1 MVKWGRFRPGIHQG
15 PSVIGIIKNQVR
27 LAMTSKKEYIF
38 IAGLYTLIQSIVVGI
53 FMVHAAIAN
62 NPQGDFYT
70 ESGVVWGEIATVFVS
85 WFVGSAVFCSAI
97 FALVFFIKYITR
109 K

>member
-1 MVKWGRFRPGIHQG
+1 
-15 PSVIGIIKNQVR
+15 
-27 LAMTSKKEYIF
+27 
-38 IAGLYTLIQSIVVGI
+38 
-53 FMVHAAIAN
+53 MVHAAITN
-62 NPQGDFYT
+62 NPQGEFYT

>member
-1 MVKWGRFRPGIHQG
+1 M
-15 PSVIGIIKNQVR
+15 
-27 LAMTSKKEYIF
+27 MKKEFMF
-38 IAGLYTLIQSIVVGI
+38 IAGLYTLIQSIAVGC
-53 FMVHAAIAN
+53 FMVHAAITN
-62 NPQGDFYT
+62 NPQGEFYT

-85 WFVGSAVFCSAI
+85 WFVGNVAFCSVI

>member
-1 MVKWGRFRPGIHQG
+1 M
-15 PSVIGIIKNQVR
+15 N
-27 LAMTSKKEYIF
+27 SKKEYIF
-38 IAGLYTLIQSIVVGI
+38 IAGTYTLIQSIVVGI

-62 NPQGDFYT
+62 NPQGEFYS
-70 ESGVVWGEIATVFVS
+70 ESGVAWGEIAAVFVS

-109 K
+109 R

>member
-1 MVKWGRFRPGIHQG
+1 M
-15 PSVIGIIKNQVR
+15 
-27 LAMTSKKEYIF
+27 KKEYMF

-53 FMVHAAIAN
+53 FMVHAAITN
-62 NPQGDFYT
+62 NPQGEFYT
-70 ESGVVWGEIATVFVS
+70 ESGVVWGEIATVFAS
-85 WFVGSAVFCSAI
+85 WFVGNVAFCSVI

>member
-1 MVKWGRFRPGIHQG
+1 M
-15 PSVIGIIKNQVR
+15 
-27 LAMTSKKEYIF
+27 F

-53 FMVHAAIAN
+53 FMVHAAITN
-62 NPQGDFYT
+62 NPQGEFYT
-70 ESGVVWGEIATVFVS
+70 ESSVVWGEIATVFVS

>member
-1 MVKWGRFRPGIHQG
+1 M
-15 PSVIGIIKNQVR
+15 KN
-27 LAMTSKKEYIF
+27 KYIF

-53 FMVHAAIAN
+53 FMVHAAITN
-62 NPQGDFYT
+62 NPQGEFYT
-70 ESGVVWGEIATVFVS
+70 ESGVVWGEIVTVFVS

-109 K
+109 RWKGLRS

>member
-1 MVKWGRFRPGIHQG
+1 M
-15 PSVIGIIKNQVR
+15 N
-27 LAMTSKKEYIF
+27 SKKEYIF
-38 IAGLYTLIQSIVVGI
+38 IAGTYSLIQSIAVGC
-53 FMVHAAIAN
+53 FMVHAAITN
-62 NPQGDFYT
+62 NPQGEFYT

-97 FALVFFIKYITR
+97 FVSATLLIVSIFDKYEV

>member
-1 MVKWGRFRPGIHQG
+1 M
-15 PSVIGIIKNQVR
+15 
-27 LAMTSKKEYIF
+27 MKKEFMF
-38 IAGLYTLIQSIVVGI
+38 IAGLYTLIQSIAVGC

-62 NPQGDFYT
+62 NPQGEFYS

>member
-1 MVKWGRFRPGIHQG
+1 M
-15 PSVIGIIKNQVR
+15 KN
-27 LAMTSKKEYIF
+27 KYIF

-62 NPQGDFYT
+62 NPQGEFYS
-70 ESGVVWGEIATVFVS
+70 ESGVAWGEIATVFAS
-85 WFVGSAVFCSAI
+85 WFVGNVAFCSVI
-97 FALVFFIKYITR
+97 FALVFFIKYVAR

>member
-1 MVKWGRFRPGIHQG
+1 M
-15 PSVIGIIKNQVR
+15 
-27 LAMTSKKEYIF
+27 KKEYIF
-38 IAGLYTLIQSIVVGI
+38 IAGTYTLIQSIAVGC

-62 NPQGDFYT
+62 NPQGEFYT

-85 WFVGSAVFCSAI
+85 WFVGNVAFCSVI

>member
-1 MVKWGRFRPGIHQG
+1 M
-15 PSVIGIIKNQVR
+15 
-27 LAMTSKKEYIF
+27 KKEFMF
-38 IAGLYTLIQSIVVGI
+38 IAGLYTLIQSIAVGC
-53 FMVHAAIAN
+53 FMVHAAITN
-62 NPQGDFYT
+62 NPQGEFYT

-85 WFVGSAVFCSAI
+85 WFVGNVAFCSVI

>member
-1 MVKWGRFRPGIHQG
+1 
-15 PSVIGIIKNQVR
+15 
-27 LAMTSKKEYIF
+27 
-38 IAGLYTLIQSIVVGI
+38 
-53 FMVHAAIAN
+53 MVHAAIAN
-62 NPQGDFYT
+62 NPQGEFYS
-70 ESGVVWGEIATVFVS
+70 ESGVACGEIAAVFVS

>member
-1 MVKWGRFRPGIHQG
+1 M
-15 PSVIGIIKNQVR
+15 
-27 LAMTSKKEYIF
+27 MKKEFMF
-38 IAGLYTLIQSIVVGI
+38 IAGLYTLIQSIAVGC

-62 NPQGDFYT
+62 NPQGEFYT

-85 WFVGSAVFCSAI
+85 WFVGSAVFCSVI

-109 K
+109 R

>member
-1 MVKWGRFRPGIHQG
+1 
-15 PSVIGIIKNQVR
+15 
-27 LAMTSKKEYIF
+27 MTSNNKYIF

-62 NPQGDFYT
+62 NPQGEFYS

-97 FALVFFIKYITR
+97 FVSATLLIVSIFDKYEV